1 MGSAI
6 APRVDILETTV
17 KDHDIQLERHNSKIQ
32 EHEQILNGVKDCPG
46 VVGDIVDMKN
56 AIEKINLLLNSQTI
70 YNKILTFFASAL
82 ALSIVAYLVK
92 LVLK

>member
-1 MGSAI
+1 MGSVI
-6 APRVDILETTV
+6 APRVVALETTV
-17 KDHDIQLERHNSKIQ
+17 KDHDEQLLRHNSKLQ
-32 EHEQILNGVKDCPG
+32 EHDQLLYGIKDCPG
-46 VVGDIVDMKN
+46 VVSDVVDIQK

-82 ALSIVAYLVK
+82 SLAIVSYLIK